1 MYAVTIVLT
10 LTTVAQD
17 TPATP
22 RVYGNRSVIKHKN
35 APVNTYC
42 STHTSCSSSFNPRPQ
57 PNQLKSEDI
66 NFIRG
71 TAEFCRHPSCL
82 NVNPTRESLSI
93 HHVILGILLYNLLMN
108 MDSNKTLLMAKI

>member
-1 MYAVTIVLT
+1 MRLSTP
-10 LTTVAQD
+10 TVA
-17 TPATP
+17 
-22 RVYGNRSVIKHKN
+22 H
-35 APVNTYC
+35 
-42 STHTSCSSSFNPRPQ
+42 THLAAHLSILGLGA
-57 PNQLKSEDI
+57 NQLKSEDI